1 MEEAKTDT
9 LNGAGGSGDGKFF
22 GNCAGIVGAHSG
34 HIANAEDGDR
44 E

>member
-22 GNCAGIVGAHSG
+22 GNCAGIAGANSSC
-34 HIANAEDGDR
+34 IADVEDGDR

>member
-22 GNCAGIVGAHSG
+22 GNCAGIAGAQFG
-34 HIANAEDGDR
+34 HIADAEDGER
-44 E
+44 K

>member
-1 MEEAKTDT
+1 MGEAKTDT

-34 HIANAEDGDR
+34 CIAKAGDGDL

>member
-9 LNGAGGSGDGKFF
+9 LNGAGGSGAGKFF
-22 GNCAGIVGAHSG
+22 WNCAGIAGADSG
-34 HIANAEDGDR
+34 CIANAEDGDR